1 MTSVHR
7 FEGIEGYTRR
17 MLQRLSHPGKLC
29 FRLGASALGL
39 ISLAGCQSVDVNA
52 GNVAQVRF
60 IQASPD
66 APGID
71 FYANNAAEAYNVG
84 FGYGTSYVP
93 VAPGNYTITADK
105 ADTRTVLASAGQGM
119 AIGQQYTVLVGN
131 TVSSLQETILTD
143 QSTPAPSGE
152 ISVRLIDEATRAGA
166 VDVYLVP
173 SSGKLTTTALLTNF
187 TGLTF
192 GTNTGYVNIPAGTY
206 AIAVVPTGTVPVSTT
221 VTLLSGPQ
229 VGYAVGAVR
238 TVVLIDQQ
246 VTTTPGVAAFVA
258 DDYDSPTS

>member
-1 MTSVHR
+1 MD
-7 FEGIEGYTRR
+7 TRP
-17 MLQRLSHPGKLC
+17 MLPNNFHPGRIAARLSAIALA
-29 FRLGASALGL
+29 LGALS
-39 ISLAGCQSVDVNA
+39 GCQSVNINA
-52 GNVAQVRF
+52 GNVAQIRF

-71 FYANNAAEAYNVG
+71 FYANNTAEAYNVG

-93 VAPGNYTITADK
+93 VVPGTYTISADH
-105 ADTRTVLASAGQGM
+105 ANTRTVLATAGQGM
-119 AIGQQYTVLVGN
+119 ASGQQYTALVGDN
-131 TVSSLQETILTD
+131 LASLQETILTD

-152 ISVRLIDEATRAGA
+152 ISVRLIDEATKVGA

-173 SSGKLTTTALLTNF
+173 SSGKLSTTALISNLTA
-187 TGLTF
+187 LTF
-192 GTNTGYVNIPAGTY
+192 GTNTGYINIPAGTY

-229 VGYAVGAVR
+229 VGYAGGAVR
-238 TVVLIDQQ
+238 TVVLIDQI

-258 DDYDSPTS
+258 ADYDSPSS

>member
-1 MTSVHR
+1 MSSLHR
-7 FEGIEGYTRR
+7 FEGNEGYTTQMFRT
-17 MLQRLSHPGKLC
+17 LSHSGRIAV
-29 FRLGASALGL
+29 RLGASALGL
-39 ISLAGCQSVDVNA
+39 ISLAGCQSVNINA

-93 VAPGNYTITADK
+93 VSPGTYTIQADK
-105 ADTRTVLASAGQGM
+105 ADTRTVLATAGQGM

-131 TVSSLQETILTD
+131 TLGSLQETILTD
-143 QSTPAPSGE
+143 QSTPAPTNE
-152 ISVRLIDEATRAGA
+152 ISVRVIDEATRVGA
-166 VDVYLVP
+166 VDIYLVP
-173 SSGKLTTTALLTNF
+173 SSGKLATTALLTNL
-187 TGLTF
+187 TNLTF
-192 GTNTGYVNIPAGTY
+192 GTNTGYINIPAGTY

-238 TVVLIDQQ
+238 TVVIIDQQ

-258 DDYDSPTS
+258 DDYDSPSS